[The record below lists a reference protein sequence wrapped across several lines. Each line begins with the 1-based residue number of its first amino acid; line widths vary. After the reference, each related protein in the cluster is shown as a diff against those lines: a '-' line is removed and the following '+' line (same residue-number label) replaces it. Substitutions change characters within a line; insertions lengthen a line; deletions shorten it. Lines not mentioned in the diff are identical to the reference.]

1 MVDLLFSAPTEHYC
15 LAFCAV
21 INDLMSH
28 KRYGKAK
35 LLPANCGVNV
45 IGLLRLLSSDT
56 SHLLNR
62 VPGSNSSFL
71 PLELGACLCS
81 RVDWAQVTSSGQAE
95 CL

>member
-35 LLPANCGVNV
+35 LLPANCGVERDWFAETIIV
-45 IGLLRLLSSDT
+45 G
-56 SHLLNR
+56 H
-62 VPGSNSSFL
+62 VSFIK
-71 PLELGACLCS
+71 PSFGF
-81 RVDWAQVTSSGQAE
+81 
-95 CL
+95 